1 MDHHVKSSLF
11 LEKAEPQQRIRVFE
25 SLCDLAHDKIYR
37 FEVTYGLYVM
47 DVWEKSI
54 VYAFIVIAIAFALWQ
69 AMIPL
74 CVASYRT
81 FSRKLILE
89 PKGFYSSIQPS
100 PRASSTAVL
109 ISSLVGNFNG
119 SSNALLW

>member
-1 MDHHVKSSLF
+1 MDHHMKSSLF

-25 SLCDLAHDKIYR
+25 SLRDLLNDKIYR

-47 DVWEKSI
+47 DFWGKSI
-54 VYAFIVIAIAFALWQ
+54 VYAFIAIAIAFAMWQ
-69 AMIPL
+69 AIIPL

-100 PRASSTAVL
+100 PRAYSTAVL
-109 ISSLVGNFNG
+109 ISSVVGNFNG
-119 SSNALLW
+119 STTALLW